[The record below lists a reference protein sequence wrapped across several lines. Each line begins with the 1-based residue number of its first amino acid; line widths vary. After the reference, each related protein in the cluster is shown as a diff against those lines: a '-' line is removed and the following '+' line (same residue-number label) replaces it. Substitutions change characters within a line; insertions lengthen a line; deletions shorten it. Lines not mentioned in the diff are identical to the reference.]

1 MMLMNCYESH
11 ILPSFWTRFLQYMKI
26 ITLVSLTALCLT
38 ACDSKQE
45 ELRKAELENRADK
58 LEDASK
64 ATKKAAEGDAEVVK
78 KQGEAQADAL
88 KNAADKARD
97 QK

>member
-1 MMLMNCYESH
+1 
-11 ILPSFWTRFLQYMKI
+11 MKI
-26 ITLVSLTALCLT
+26 IILLSLTALCLT

-45 ELRKAELENRADK
+45 QLRKTELETRADK
-58 LEDASK
+58 LEEAAK

-78 KQGEAQADAL
+78 KQGEAQAEAL